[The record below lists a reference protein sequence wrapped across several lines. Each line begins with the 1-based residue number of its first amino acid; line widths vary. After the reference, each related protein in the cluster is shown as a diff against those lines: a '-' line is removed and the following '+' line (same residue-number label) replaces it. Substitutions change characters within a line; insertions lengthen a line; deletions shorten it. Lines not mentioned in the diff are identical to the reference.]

1 MLKKPD
7 VKKCTFSEYRN
18 WVMINYVL
26 GTGQRLNTIRNI
38 KICDIDLNNEEVVVT
53 TMKNKKQKTLPLPHT
68 LVLILKEYLRYRGG
82 EPDGYLFCTQ
92 YGKQLTSSG
101 LQSAIQNYNKKRRS
115 YEDIYT
121 LIQKQ
126 LC

>member
-1 MLKKPD
+1 
-7 VKKCTFSEYRN
+7 
-18 WVMINYVL
+18 MINYVL

-53 TMKNKKQKTLPLPHT
+53 TMKNKKQKTLPLSHT

>member
-92 YGKQLTSSG
+92 YGKKLTVSG
-101 LQSAIQNYNKKRRS
+101 LQSAIQNYNKKRRC

-121 LIQKQ
+121 LIQE
-126 LC
+126 